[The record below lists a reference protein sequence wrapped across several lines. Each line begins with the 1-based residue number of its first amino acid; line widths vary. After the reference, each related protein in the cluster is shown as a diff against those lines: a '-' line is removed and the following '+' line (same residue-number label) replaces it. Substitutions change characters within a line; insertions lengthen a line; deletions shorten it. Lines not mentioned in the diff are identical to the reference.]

1 MQIKELLL
9 NKNPEIKIYENFFN
23 NDVCNK
29 IINLSKGKLKQA
41 CVGKGTKNVIRT
53 GRNCY
58 INKEKDEF
66 TRKIIN
72 KISNTIGISAN
83 NSTNLQIVNYVKN
96 ETYAYHYDAFP
107 KDENGKLLDFEA
119 NIMQRNISIICY
131 LNNVKKGGET
141 YFPKI
146 DLRIKPEL
154 GKMLVFS
161 NTIKNT
167 NDRDPYSMHA
177 GLPVFEGEKWILVC
191 WFSLHKK
198 T

>member
-23 NDVCNK
+23 DDDCKK

-41 CVGKGTKNVIRT
+41 CVGTGTKNVIRT
-53 GRNCY
+53 GRNCH

-66 TRKIIN
+66 TRNIIN
-72 KISNTIGISAN
+72 KIAKAIGVSAN
-83 NSTNLQIVNYVKN
+83 NSTNLQIINYVKN
-96 ETYAYHYDAFP
+96 QTYAYHYDAFP
-107 KDENGKLLDFEA
+107 KDKNGQLVDFED
-119 NIMQRNISIICY
+119 NIFQRNFSIICY

-146 DLRIKPEL
+146 DLCIKPEL

-161 NTIKNT
+161 NTLENT
-167 NDRDPYSMHA
+167 NDRHPNSIHA
-177 GLPVFEGEKWILVC
+177 GLPVYEGEKWILVC
-191 WFSLHKK
+191 WFSLKSKK
-198 T
+198 